1 MGNFV
6 INHRRLLERILL
18 GLVAGILPLALFR
31 NLEMLQG
38 FELRLRSLLIYERG
52 TLPPHDDVFLV
63 TIDNQT
69 VSELGWPL
77 PRQHYAELIRTLNQY
92 GARVIAFDILFDQ
105 TREKGMDDS
114 LAAASTDFDNVI
126 HAFSIDMYGDG
137 HDESNAELTIDSLF
151 LKYAIYPQNENCLDF
166 FHPDTA
172 FFPHPRFAQAFQHA
186 GLLSLVI
193 GEADRFE
200 KLPLVFKYAGQ
211 TYPSL
216 GLLAWCKYLGVSP
229 DSIRLGKDFWGYH
242 ARLQTAAATYEI
254 PLNRRGQSNLNYYG
268 PFEMFP
274 AYSVWQIHQAVRDLK
289 AGRAPQVHLAGLKN
303 KVVFIGSAQT
313 GDDTFV
319 TPYSAAFPGMGI
331 FATAVSNFLN
341 GESLRELP
349 WYVDLG
355 IVLML
360 ALLLNGAVAW
370 AGKINK
376 ARTTVYAIFTFAA
389 LTLLYNGLAYEILFK
404 NFHLVPA
411 TLAVNSALLA
421 IFSGLVFY
429 EKTLEEKTLKLKAN
443 ALQERIN
450 QKLAEITSLNAIIA
464 GRDQEHKDMEQI
476 IENIEML
483 LGQRA
488 DELPQA
494 FRNPLGKLK
503 TFCDRMQ
510 IELTSLQVQKQKL
523 EIANRGL
530 TGQLQTLVPQPLERP
545 GESIPVHEISAA
557 EAQEKLE
564 AARWVMK
571 HYHAFVQKA
580 KVGHYFHPDFNMA
593 TAVMN
598 GSGDK
603 AKMQEIFDQI
613 KQFASFDT
621 RVLIT
626 GENGTGKT
634 HLAEAIHRYSPR
646 KNGPLKTIAIPAL
659 AEGLLESEIF
669 GHEKGAF
676 TNAFNAR
683 KGAFENA
690 HHGTIFLDEIG
701 DLKPHLQVKL
711 LQVIQDRK
719 FQRAGGNETIEV
731 DVRIIAATN
740 RDLPKLIQENQF
752 RQDLYYRLKVAHV
765 HLPPLRECKEDIPHL
780 VSYFLTRLNESN
792 QRHKRIADDAL
803 TALIFYDWPGNVREL
818 QNAMERAFI
827 KHNGATIRLD
837 DLDEEIQ
844 QLYAKVCSVQPV
856 LMWNDILKT
865 AEEEMQNI
873 FSRCRELLR
882 AGRFEPALQD
892 RQQQLEASPC
902 KNCYEY
908 LKSYLDNKGSM
919 FEQEKR
925 DILAKQTIVA
935 LADQFNDWCKKED
948 VFDSMEQ
955 AWKEIEKLMGRGRRQ
970 LDNWRS
976 KYGFPPFYQPANAH
990 PSLSA
995 Q

>member
-1 MGNFV
+1 MGTIF
-6 INHRRLLERILL
+6 INHRRLLERILI

-31 NLEMLQG
+31 NLEMLRG

-52 TLPPHDDVFLV
+52 TRLPHDDVFLV

-69 VSELGWPL
+69 VAKLGWPL

-92 GARVIAFDILFDQ
+92 GARVVAFDVFFDQ
-105 TREKGMDDS
+105 LREKAMDDS
-114 LAAASTDFDNVI
+114 LAAASQSFDTVI
-126 HAFSIDMYGDG
+126 HAFDITMYGDG
-137 HDESNAELTIDSLF
+137 YEDPNPGLVIDSLF
-151 LKYAIYPQNENCLDF
+151 LKYAIHPQNENCLKF
-166 FHPDTA
+166 FYADTA
-172 FFPHPRFAQAFQHA
+172 AFPHPRFAQAFNQA
-186 GLLSLVI
+186 GLLSLML

-200 KLPLVFKYAGQ
+200 RLPLVFKYAGH
-211 TYPSL
+211 TFPSL
-216 GLLAWCKYLGVSP
+216 GLLAWCKYLGASP
-229 DSIRLGKDFWGYH
+229 DSIRFGKNFWGYY
-242 ARLQTAAATYEI
+242 ARLETAEQIYEI
-254 PLNRRGQSNLNYYG
+254 PLNQRGQSNLNYYG
-268 PFEMFP
+268 PIEMFP
-274 AYSVWQIHQAVRDLK
+274 TYSIWQIHQAVQDLK
-289 AGRAPQVHLAGLKN
+289 AGRAPQVHLASFKN
-303 KVVFIGSAQT
+303 KLVIIGMPEN
-313 GDDTFV
+313 DTFV

-341 GESLRELP
+341 GETLRELP

-355 IVLML
+355 IVLAL
-360 ALLLNGAVAW
+360 ALLLNGAVAR

-376 ARTTVYAIFTFAA
+376 ARTTVYAIFAFAA

-404 NFHLVPA
+404 EFNVIPAILATNCALV
-411 TLAVNSALLA
+411 A

-429 EKTLEEKTLKLKAN
+429 EKTMQEKTLKLKTN

-450 QKLAEITSLNAIIA
+450 QKLAEITNLNAVIA

-494 FRNPLGKLK
+494 FRNPLDKLK
-503 TFCDRMQ
+503 NFCDKMQ
-510 IELTSLQVQKQKL
+510 TELTTLHLQKQKL
-523 EIANRGL
+523 ELANKGL
-530 TGQLQTLVPQPLERP
+530 SDQLQTLIPQPAERP
-545 GESIPVHEISAA
+545 GESNPLHEISA
-557 EAQEKLE
+557 EAAQKKLE
-564 AARWVMK
+564 VARWVVK

-593 TAVMN
+593 TAVLN
-598 GSGDK
+598 GDGEK

-676 TNAFNAR
+676 TNAFSAR

-818 QNAMERAFI
+818 QNAIERAFI
-827 KHNGATIRLD
+827 KHNGVTIRLD

-873 FSRCRELLR
+873 FNRCRELLR
-882 AGRFEPALQD
+882 EGKLD
-892 RQQQLEASPC
+892 LVLSNGQQQLGDSPC
-902 KNCYEY
+902 KNCFEH

-925 DILAKQTIVA
+925 EILAKQTIVA
-935 LADQFNDWCKKED
+935 LADQFIDWCKKEE
-948 VFDSMEQ
+948 VYDSMEQ

-970 LDNWRS
+970 LNNWKS
-976 KYGFPPFYQPANAH
+976 EYGYPPFYRPTEVHA
-990 PSLSA
+990 SLFS